1 MSRPRV
7 TQPALDRS
15 VPGVIFTIGDHTWD
29 YGALATIR
37 TLGRVGVP
45 MYAMVPTL
53 DLPAVSSKYL
63 TEAVLTPTTGEEP
76 EDALV
81 AAMRR
86 TCDVIGR
93 PAVGIAG
100 DDETAVLL
108 ARRAASFEGQL
119 LLPQVPPELPARLAS
134 KSGLAELCAE
144 AGAPTPRSTTPADW
158 AQLDAFEASATYPLV
173 LKNPEP
179 FSRLVSPGVDRT
191 TRVADRSELEQALSA
206 WQPGNALLVQEFIPE
221 DASEDWYVEALFND
235 ASEPVVVFT
244 GRKLRAYPVSTG
256 IGTLASHHQPRPG
269 RAGNRLRAHHRL
281 RRAGGH
287 GLAAGPP
294 RRPVQ
299 AARLQPSARRPVPSV
314 PVDRRHRRGAGAAP
328 GAHWPPG
335 AFRPADRWDPARRG
349 IAGSARLRRGA
360 QVRRRGPAAVPTWSR
375 GAGLVG
381 RRRPPPRAALRP
393 RAGCQGGWPGP
404 AGVTQ
409 QRCQLRLCAGPV
421 SAAP

>member
-45 MYAMVPTL
+45 TYAMVPTL

-256 IGTLASHHQPRPG
+256 IGTLSESVANPDLAELATDFARTIG
-269 RAGNRLRAHHRL
+269 YA
-281 RRAGGH
+281 
-287 GLAAGPP
+287 GLADMDW
-294 RRPVQ
+294 
-299 AARLQPSARRPVPSV
+299 RL
-314 PVDRRHRRGAGAAP
+314 DHRDGQYKLLDFNP
-328 GAHWPPG
+328 
-335 AFRPADRWDPARRG
+335 
-349 IAGSARLRRGA
+349 RRGA
-360 QVRRRGPAAVPTWSR
+360 QFRLFQSTAGIDVVRALHLELTGRPMPSGRQIDGIRHVVGLQDQRAYAAGRKSGTEGPPPFQRGRVERAWWAADDPRPALHFSRGLAAKATGRVRRA
-375 GAGLVG
+375 
-381 RRRPPPRAALRP
+381 
-393 RAGCQGGWPGP
+393 
-404 AGVTQ
+404 
-409 QRCQLRLCAGPV
+409 
-421 SAAP
+421 